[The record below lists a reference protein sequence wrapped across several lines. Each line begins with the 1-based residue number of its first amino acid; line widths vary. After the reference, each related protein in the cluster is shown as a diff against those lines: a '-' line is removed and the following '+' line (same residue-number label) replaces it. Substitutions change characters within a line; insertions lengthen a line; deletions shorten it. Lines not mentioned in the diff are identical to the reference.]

1 MWMTRTFLA
10 VLFLTAAVPDIRA
23 DRQSIA
29 PGIGSQTAVVQDTG
43 ANGVCETTARRDD
56 VQALAVGM
64 GSPFEI
70 AVECGIDAIAN
81 TAAGSDDRQLIPVGS
96 PCPGPNA
103 NVVDTGPNG
112 IAESTVVGDDQ
123 QLLAPGTGAP
133 NTPCIRTGANG
144 LADTDPAGD
153 DVRVLAMG
161 TAEANTAVIRCG
173 ANQVAETFANNAR
186 AGGDDVQ
193 RIGVGGGCP
202 GAQAIIVDAGAN
214 GIAETRAQG
223 AELVVSPVRPL
234 KLTIPRRRNLVSRK
248 VKVVIAN
255 REFGTGAPAART
267 FTLGTDSGSCPNGVV
282 REVDADA
289 RTAGVQTSASV
300 PLGRQAK
307 ATMVVAV
314 EVADVTS
321 VARNIPFRC
330 QLTVT
335 AEAVDTAPAA
345 DDATNPANNTAR
357 IEVEIADRNDLP

>member
-1 MWMTRTFLA
+1 MTCTFLA
-10 VLFLTAAVPDIRA
+10 GIVLVAVPPSARA

-56 VQALAVGM
+56 VQALEVGQGEPFAVA
-64 GSPFEI
+64 I
-70 AVECGIDAIAN
+70 ECGVDTIAS

-103 NVVDTGPNG
+103 DVVDTGPNG

-123 QLLAPGTGAP
+123 QVLVPGTGQP
-133 NTPCIRTGANG
+133 NTPCVRTGANG

-153 DVRVLAMG
+153 DVRVLALG
-161 TAEANTAVIRCG
+161 AAEANTAVIRCG

-193 RIGVGGGCP
+193 RIAVSGDCP
-202 GAQAIIVDAGAN
+202 GSQAIVVDAGAN
-214 GIAETRAQG
+214 GISETRAQG
-223 AELVVSPVRPL
+223 AELVVSPVKPL
-234 KLTIPRRRNLVSRK
+234 KLTIPRRKNLVSRK
-248 VKVVIAN
+248 LKIVIAN
-255 REFGTGAPAART
+255 REFGTGAPPART
-267 FTLGTDSGSCPNGVV
+267 FTLDTDSGSCPNGVV

-289 RTAGVQTSASV
+289 RTPGVQTSASV
-300 PLGRQAK
+300 PLGHQVK

-321 VARNIPFRC
+321 VAQNIPFRC

-335 AEAVDTAPAA
+335 AEAADTAPAA
-345 DDATNPANNTAR
+345 DDAINPANNTAR
-357 IEVEIADRNDLP
+357 IEVELADRNDLR